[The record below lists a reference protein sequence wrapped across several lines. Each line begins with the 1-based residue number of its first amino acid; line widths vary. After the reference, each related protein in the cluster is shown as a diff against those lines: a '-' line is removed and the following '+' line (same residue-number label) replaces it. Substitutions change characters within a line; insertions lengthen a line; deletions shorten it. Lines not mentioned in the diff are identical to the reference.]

1 MGGVHVAN
9 PYVLG
14 AVRFCQNPK
23 FRQFL
28 ASKLSAPVADK
39 EMAADGLRQLCGI
52 KSRAELAT
60 NPRARDAYTSLIG
73 EFNRNMKGGC
83 V

>member
-1 MGGVHVAN
+1 VAN

-23 FRQFL
+23 FHHFL
-28 ASKLSAPVADK
+28 ACKLSAPVADK
-39 EMAADGLRQLCGI
+39 EAAADGLRQLCGI
-52 KSRAELAT
+52 ESRAELAT

-73 EFNRNMKGGC
+73 EFNRYMKGAR